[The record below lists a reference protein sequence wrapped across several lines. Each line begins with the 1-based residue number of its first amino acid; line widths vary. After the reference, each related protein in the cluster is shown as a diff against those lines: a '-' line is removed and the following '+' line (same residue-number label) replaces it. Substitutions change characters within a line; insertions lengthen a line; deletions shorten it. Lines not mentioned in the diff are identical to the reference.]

1 MEVARTFLADY
12 DPDRRPDSTLCCL
25 PLRRCAGRWLWRTLT
40 LHSRVSSQSTVALW
54 VSVCVCVLPH
64 VSVCVCVCVCVLY
77 SRCGRAEDS
86 LGPGESVRIIWVELI
101 RQVSLSYFFS
111 LFFHPHI
118 IFLKLSVSALR
129 NFFFSKNHPAVWDSC
144 LLMWCNSENIQL
156 STEKSPENKVSSTN
170 CFFFFFFV
178 RYSVLLQ
185 TLRFNST

>member
-1 MEVARTFLADY
+1 MIRTAVRTRLSAVCRCGAARGAGCGAHWL
-12 DPDRRPDSTLCCL
+12 STAGWVVSRQWLCE
-25 PLRRCAGRWLWRTLT
+25 
-40 LHSRVSSQSTVALW
+40 W
-54 VSVCVCVLPH
+54 VSVCVCVASCLR
-64 VSVCVCVCVCVLY
+64 VCVCVCVLY

-101 RQVSLSYFFS
+101 RQVSLSYFFF

-170 CFFFFFFV
+170 CFFFFFSFFCKIFSFIANFKV
-178 RYSVLLQ
+178 
-185 TLRFNST
+185 